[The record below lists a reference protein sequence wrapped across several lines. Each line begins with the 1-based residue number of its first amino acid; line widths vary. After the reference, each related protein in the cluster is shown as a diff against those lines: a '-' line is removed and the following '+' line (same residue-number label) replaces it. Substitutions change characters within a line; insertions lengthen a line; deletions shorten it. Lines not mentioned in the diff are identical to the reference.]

1 MKIFIFLVL
10 LLLLVLFTTYINSMV
25 KQYKEPIEI
34 NFKKWVF
41 PNSVYPNWYKVV
53 KNGYSIKMTNTG
65 ITLPAKNF
73 SIVMMYKLTALNES
87 WNNIF
92 HITTTGNDCC
102 SDGDRIPGIWVIG
115 NDTRYHFM
123 FSTSSNGNDGYHSIE
138 GIGLNIPSL
147 LSLIFDNDTVSV
159 YINNRLIVSQRFN
172 NVRSLQANSTLYI
185 GNPWH
190 NNRGEIEVQDFTI
203 YDGALT
209 LSQINT
215 IYNEST
221 PEGRQKIINDAK
233 NAADIKA
240 TNEAKIISDTATAY
254 ATDYAKKAQETRID
268 QKKTQAN
275 EQLIYFINK
284 LRIDVNNND
293 IAAIENDKIRIQQ
306 YQNIIDS
313 PNP

>member
-10 LLLLVLFTTYINSMV
+10 LLLLILVITCINNEI
-25 KQYKEPIEI
+25 KQYKEPIEL
-34 NFKKWVF
+34 NFKKWVL

-73 SIVMMYKLTALNES
+73 SIIMMYKLTALNES
-87 WNNIF
+87 WNNIL
-92 HITTTGNDCC
+92 HITNTGNDCC
-102 SDGDRIPGIWVIG
+102 SDGDRIPGIWVRG
-115 NDTRYHFM
+115 NDTRYHFN
-123 FSTSSNGNDGYHSIE
+123 FSTNDGVQGFDSIE
-138 GIGLNIPSL
+138 GIALNIPSL
-147 LSLIFDNDTVSV
+147 LSLIFDNDTVSL

-172 NVRSLQANSTLYI
+172 NIRMIQPNATLYI

-203 YDGALT
+203 YDGALS

-254 ATDYAKKAQETRID
+254 ATDYAKKAQETRTD